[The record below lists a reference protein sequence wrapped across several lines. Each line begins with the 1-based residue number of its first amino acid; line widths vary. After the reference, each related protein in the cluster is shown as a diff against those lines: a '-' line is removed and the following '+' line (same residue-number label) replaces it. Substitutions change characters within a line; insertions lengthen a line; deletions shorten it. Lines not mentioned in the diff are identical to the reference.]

1 MENLDLDIENYELE
15 DILNLFKIPYDF
27 DINDLKKA
35 KSLVKETHPDK
46 SKLKPEIFIFFLKAY
61 KVIYYL
67 YEFKNRNERKETNY
81 STLKLENESTDN
93 KLIIEKMKNRGDF
106 NKLFNKL
113 FEKNKLKNEFNEGGY
128 GDWFKSNEDMC
139 NEKVSSTRDMNN
151 YIINKKEKSRALVKH
166 ERVKET
172 DNNIGCD
179 LTNDRP
185 EDYSSNIFSSLNYE
199 DLKKAH
205 RESLIPV
212 THQDFLE
219 KEKFSSLN
227 HLQQSRNNQ
236 ETTPLS
242 LSQSK
247 DFLNKRNKTVEEINT
262 TRAFKLAKQ
271 AEEAKKLH
279 KSFFQQ
285 YNQLTN

>member
-35 KSLVKETHPDK
+35 KGLVKQTHPDK
-46 SKLKPEIFIFFLKAY
+46 SKLEPEIFIFFLKAY

-67 YEFKNRNERKETNY
+67 YEFKNRNDRNETSYN
-81 STLKLENESTDN
+81 TLKLENENTEN
-93 KLIIEKMKNRGDF
+93 KVIIEKMKKRGDF
-106 NKLFNKL
+106 NKVFNKL
-113 FEKNKLKNEFNEGGY
+113 FEKNKIKNDYNDGGY
-128 GDWFKSNEDMC
+128 GEWFKSDEDMC
-139 NEKVSSTRDMNN
+139 NEEVSSTRDMND
-151 YIINKKEKSRALVKH
+151 YITKKKEKTRALVKH
-166 ERVKET
+166 EGVKET
-172 DNNIGCD
+172 DNDIGCD
-179 LTNDRP
+179 LTNNRP
-185 EDYSSNIFSSLNYE
+185 ENYSSSMFSSLNYE

-205 RESLIPV
+205 RETLIPV

-219 KEKFSSLN
+219 KEKYSSLN
-227 HLQQSRNNQ
+227 HLQQSRSNQ
-236 ETTPLS
+236 NTTPLS

-247 DFLNKRNKTVEEINT
+247 DFLNKRNKTAEEINT

-271 AEEAKKLH
+271 AEEAKKRH

>member
-35 KSLVKETHPDK
+35 KCLVKQTHPDK
-46 SKLKPEIFIFFLKAY
+46 SKLNPDIFIFFLKAY

-67 YEFKNRNERKETNY
+67 YEFKNRNNRKETNY
-81 STLKLENESTDN
+81 NTLKLESETVENSV
-93 KLIIEKMKNRGDF
+93 IIEKMKDREDF
-106 NKLFNKL
+106 NKIFNKL
-113 FEKNKLKNEFNEGGY
+113 FEKNKIKNEYDEGGY
-128 GDWFKSNEDMC
+128 GDWIKSNENIC

-151 YIINKKEKSRALVKH
+151 YILKEKEKVRSIVKQNDI
-166 ERVKET
+166 KEI
-172 DNNIGCD
+172 NNQCGSD
-179 LTNDRP
+179 LTNSRP
-185 EDYSSNIFSSLNYE
+185 ENYSSSIFSRLNYE

-205 RESLIPV
+205 QESLIPV
-212 THQDFLE
+212 THRDFIE
-219 KEKFSSLN
+219 KEKYSSLN
-227 HLQQSRNNQ
+227 HLQQSRSSQN
-236 ETTPLS
+236 TKPLS

-247 DFLNKRNKTVEEINT
+247 DFLNKRNKTAEEINT
-262 TRAFKLAKQ
+262 SRAFKLAKQ

-279 KSFFQQ
+279 KSFFEQ